1 MLVTRISLRTLRLL
15 PTLSNN
21 FARKKDKKDN
31 EVITTGVI
39 KTYMFLGSESV
50 EEKGSSNEQA
60 KEKE

>member
-31 EVITTGVI
+31 D
-39 KTYMFLGSESV
+39 
-50 EEKGSSNEQA
+50 EEDSPSTDSPKNAILE
-60 KEKE
+60 